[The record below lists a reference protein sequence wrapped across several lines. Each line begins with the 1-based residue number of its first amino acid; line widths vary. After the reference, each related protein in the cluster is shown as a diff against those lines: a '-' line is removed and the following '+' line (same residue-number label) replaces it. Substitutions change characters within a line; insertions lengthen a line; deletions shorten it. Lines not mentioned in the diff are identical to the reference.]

1 MAAAYARH
9 SDAPAHLEP
18 TPRTRLQALSDHD
31 PTAFRSD
38 RLPTAH
44 FDARFSDDNLAF
56 WVPIL
61 SNAAQIGPGLDV
73 LDVGC
78 GSGGFTRAIAA
89 AAGARM
95 TGYDM
100 SERFIDLARGLPP
113 LETGAVDWVVGDA
126 EQLPFRPSSFDRV
139 LLSLV
144 LHQLA
149 CPETAV
155 REAFRVL
162 RAGGLVLVRTI
173 DPHDVAGRVPER
185 YLPAM
190 AEADAARLPA
200 IDAVVR
206 WLEQTGFTDVTVE
219 SHLRNKKLEL
229 AEQERE
235 LRTEVRHRYTFIAD
249 QEVNAAI
256 ERMRADAP
264 RGDWIDPRPTQVIVA
279 VKP

>member
-1 MAAAYARH
+1 M
-9 SDAPAHLEP
+9 SN
-18 TPRTRLQALSDHD
+18 HD

-44 FDARFSDDNLAF
+44 FDARFSADNLAF

-61 SNAAQIGPGLDV
+61 IDAAQIGPGSDV

-78 GSGGFTRAIAA
+78 GTGGFTRGIAA

-100 SERFIDLARGLPP
+100 SERFIDVAKGLPP
-113 LETGAVDWVVGDA
+113 PETGAVDWVVGDA

-149 CPETAV
+149 RPQAAV

-162 RAGGLVLVRTI
+162 RVGGLVLGRTI
-173 DPHDVAGRVPER
+173 DPDDVAERVPER

-200 IDAVVR
+200 IDAVGG
-206 WLEQTGFTDVTVE
+206 WLEQAGFTDVTFE
-219 SHLRNKKLEL
+219 SHLRNKTLDL

-235 LRTEVRHRYTFIAD
+235 LRTEARHRYTFIAD
-249 QEVNAAI
+249 EEVEAAI

-264 RGDWIDPRPTQVIVA
+264 SGDWIDPRPTQVIVA